1 MDNGSLELVI
11 AGLHCEAKYVSHIF
25 GYVFCCDVD
34 VLSRSELMW
43 WRPCCLLVCFLSLLL
58 VWHVSICFDQQVQNR
73 YGGAAIK

>member
-11 AGLHCEAKYVSHIF
+11 AGLHSEAKNVSHMLD
-25 GYVFCCDVD
+25 YVFWCDVD

-43 WRPCCLLVCFLSLLL
+43 GRLCCLLVCFLSLLL